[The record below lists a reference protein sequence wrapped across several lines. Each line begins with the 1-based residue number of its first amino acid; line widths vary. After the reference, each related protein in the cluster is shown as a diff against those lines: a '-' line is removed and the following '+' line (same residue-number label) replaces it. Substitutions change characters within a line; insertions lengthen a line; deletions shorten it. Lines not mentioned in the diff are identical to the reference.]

1 MRSLIVVTFFM
12 MLFLAFS
19 ARHQSLRSTG
29 APMLVNSK
37 DAETRIR
44 SLEAEKAEL
53 KRELARLDLEIAKIY
68 QTPKEVK

>member
-29 APMLVNSK
+29 APMLVHSK
-37 DAETRIR
+37 DAAETRIR
-44 SLEAEKAEL
+44 SLEAERDEL
-53 KRELARLDLEIAKIY
+53 KRELERLDLEIAKIRS
-68 QTPKEVK
+68 E

>member
-1 MRSLIVVTFFM
+1 
-12 MLFLAFS
+12 
-19 ARHQSLRSTG
+19 
-29 APMLVNSK
+29 MLVNSK